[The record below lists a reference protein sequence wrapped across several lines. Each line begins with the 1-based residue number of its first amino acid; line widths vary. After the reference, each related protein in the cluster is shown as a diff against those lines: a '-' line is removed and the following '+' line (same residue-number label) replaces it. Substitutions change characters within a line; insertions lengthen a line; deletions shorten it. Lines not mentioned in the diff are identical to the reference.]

1 MTRPLNT
8 SPYRSTGPR
17 LTRDSPSR
25 PSKTSATYVAI
36 VETANTSAMIANC
49 RTPYLEAA
57 KNAGMPSIIGDD
69 PRININAIR
78 DDCGACS

>member
-1 MTRPLNT
+1 M
-8 SPYRSTGPR
+8 
-17 LTRDSPSR
+17 
-25 PSKTSATYVAI
+25 AI